1 MAIQN
6 LDGPDWKIDS
16 SSDTSFYKKVKM
28 VGTQTQT
35 NVINK
40 LLKAKICRAVGKEDA
55 FSSKYFTQKFN
66 YRKL

>member
-1 MAIQN
+1 
-6 LDGPDWKIDS
+6 
-16 SSDTSFYKKVKM
+16 M

-40 LLKAKICRAVGKEDA
+40 LLKAKICRAVGKEDS

>member
-6 LDGPDWKIDS
+6 LYGPDWKIDS
-16 SSDTSFYKKVKM
+16 SSDTPFYKKVKM

-40 LLKAKICRAVGKEDA
+40 LLKAKIYRAVGKEDG